1 MHYVLL
7 YVLFMVT
14 FTQLLRYSQR
24 RGATVLPVCA
34 VNYVVA
40 AILSTG
46 ALAVFGWR
54 GLLVDQWPAAA
65 LGAVNGVLYVV
76 TLVVLL
82 ASYRLV
88 GVGITSAVMAM
99 GTLIPVLVSWSI
111 WSEPM
116 TPFRWGAVA
125 LLPLAMILLRPA
137 GADGH
142 KLTFKADAVMCL
154 AFVMAGTIGTIH
166 KASDEC
172 APAGSR
178 GVYLAALLPQGLFR
192 AANRA
197 RQNLGKPEFVSRK
210 EVESID
216 AFEVLGL
223 T

>member
-88 GVGITSAVMAM
+88 AVGMEVAHHVADDARRF
-99 GTLIPVLVSWSI
+99 LLWLV
-111 WSEPM
+111 
-116 TPFRWGAVA
+116 
-125 LLPLAMILLRPA
+125 
-137 GADGH
+137 
-142 KLTFKADAVMCL
+142 
-154 AFVMAGTIGTIH
+154 
-166 KASDEC
+166 
-172 APAGSR
+172 R
-178 GVYLAALLPQGLFR
+178 GVTAVLHAEQDAA
-192 AANRA
+192 
-197 RQNLGKPEFVSRK
+197 V
-210 EVESID
+210 D
-216 AFEVLGL
+216 
-223 T
+223 